1 MYEIGNELLS
11 TRPGEPDVLWMFLMH
26 AAAMGGAAFVHPSRT
41 LAATGESAAAAAGA
55 APETFSP
62 PELLARQ
69 AARAAGE
76 PRRIRQRLRRGGP
89 RMQSGSG
96 TDYAAMY
103 RDRRNW
109 GRWGDGDQVGA
120 INLITPEKRAAAAG
134 LVRTGRT
141 VSLSRV
147 FEPPQ
152 HFIQKSSLGPGG
164 GFVMDYLGFIYHGS
178 TITHVD
184 ALCHIWDD
192 DGMWQGHD
200 PDVEI
205 TTQGAQFGD
214 ITHWSGGII
223 TKGVLI
229 DVPRH
234 RGEPH
239 VGIDEPVRGDELE
252 AIASA
257 QGVSVEA
264 GDALLVH
271 SGWTAYMAS
280 GDDGSRGRPGLH
292 PSCAEFIRDHD
303 VALLGWDLMDARADS
318 DLPWPV
324 HGVLFNFGVALLD
337 NALLEPVAAACAE
350 EARWEFMFQAL
361 PLRVARGTGSPV
373 NPIAMF

>member
-1 MYEIGNELLS
+1 MAS
-11 TRPGEPDVLWMFLMH
+11 SRRRFLMH
-26 AAAMGGAAFVHPSRT
+26 AAAMGGAALARPAST
-41 LAATGESAAAAAGA
+41 LAESEGAPHTG
-55 APETFSP
+55 PETFSP

-69 AARAAGE
+69 AARNRAAAVRAGRPPAPPAPAAATAQTE
-76 PRRIRQRLRRGGP
+76 A
-89 RMQSGSG
+89 
-96 TDYAAMY
+96 DYAAMY

-109 GRWGDGDQVGA
+109 GRWGDDDQVGA
-120 INLITPEKRAAAAG
+120 INLISAEKRAAAAG

-152 HFIQKSSLGPGG
+152 HFITKDSLGGNGG
-164 GFVMDYLGFIYHGS
+164 YVMDYLGFIYHGA
-178 TITHVD
+178 TVTHID
-184 ALCHIWDD
+184 ALCHIWDE
-192 DGMWQGHD
+192 DGMWQGRD

-205 TTQGAQFGD
+205 TTQGAHFGD
-214 ITHWSGGII
+214 ITHWNRGII

-239 VGIDEPVRGDELE
+239 VTADRPVRGDELE
-252 AIASA
+252 AIAAA
-257 QGVSVEA
+257 QGVTVEP

-271 SGWTAYMAS
+271 SGWASYMQS
-280 GDDGSRGRPGLH
+280 GDDGSQGRPGLH

-303 VALLGWDLMDARADS
+303 VALLGWDLMDARMGAA

-337 NALLEPVAAACAE
+337 NARLEPIADACAE
-350 EARWEFMFQAL
+350 EGRHEFMFMLL
-361 PLRVARGTGSPV
+361 PLNVARGTGSPA

>member
-1 MYEIGNELLS
+1 MAS
-11 TRPGEPDVLWMFLMH
+11 SRRRFLTH
-26 AAAMGGAAFVHPSRT
+26 VAAMGATA
-41 LAATGESAAAAAGA
+41 LAYPGRAWTARAEPAAAVAGT

-69 AARAAGE
+69 AARARTAAAAATPHPGTA
-76 PRRIRQRLRRGGP
+76 PATTVA
-89 RMQSGSG
+89 QSGDG

-109 GRWGDGDQVGA
+109 GRWGRDDQVGA

-152 HFIQKSSLGPGG
+152 HFIRKSSLGPGG
-164 GFVMDYLGFIYHGS
+164 GYVMDYLGFIYHGS
-178 TITHVD
+178 TVTHVD

-234 RGEPH
+234 RGAPH
-239 VGIDEPVRGDELE
+239 VGIDDPVRGEEIE
-252 AIASA
+252 AIARA
-257 QGVSVEA
+257 EGVSVEP

-271 SGWTAYMAS
+271 SGWGAYMAS

-350 EARWEFMFQAL
+350 EGRWEFLFQAL

>member
-1 MYEIGNELLS
+1 
-11 TRPGEPDVLWMFLMH
+11 
-26 AAAMGGAAFVHPSRT
+26 
-41 LAATGESAAAAAGA
+41 
-55 APETFSP
+55 
-62 PELLARQ
+62 
-69 AARAAGE
+69 
-76 PRRIRQRLRRGGP
+76 
-89 RMQSGSG
+89 
-96 TDYAAMY
+96 MY

-164 GFVMDYLGFIYHGS
+164 GYVMDYLGFIYHGS
-178 TITHVD
+178 TVTHVD

-239 VGIDEPVRGDELE
+239 VGIDEPVRGEEIE
-252 AIASA
+252 AIAAPRASPSKR
-257 QGVSVEA
+257 GMRCWYTA
-264 GDALLVH
+264 G
-271 SGWTAYMAS
+271 GPPTW
-280 GDDGSRGRPGLH
+280 
-292 PSCAEFIRDHD
+292 
-303 VALLGWDLMDARADS
+303 RA
-318 DLPWPV
+318 
-324 HGVLFNFGVALLD
+324 ATT
-337 NALLEPVAAACAE
+337 AAAGGRGCIRA
-350 EARWEFMFQAL
+350 ARSSSATTTS
-361 PLRVARGTGSPV
+361 RYSAGT
-373 NPIAMF
+373 